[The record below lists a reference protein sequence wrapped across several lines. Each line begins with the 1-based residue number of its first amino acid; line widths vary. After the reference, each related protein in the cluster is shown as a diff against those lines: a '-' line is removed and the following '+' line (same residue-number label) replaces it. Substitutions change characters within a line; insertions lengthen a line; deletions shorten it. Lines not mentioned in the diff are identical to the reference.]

1 MTGTLTVLAD
11 HGDAVS
17 AIPFVMPA
25 FLIIGAIF
33 VMRMIERGR
42 DTPPHE

>member
-1 MTGTLTVLAD
+1 MTGALTLVAE

-25 FLIIGAIF
+25 FLIVGAIF
-33 VMRMIERGR
+33 AMRMIERRR
-42 DTPPHE
+42 DTPPGE

>member
-1 MTGTLTVLAD
+1 MTGALTLIAD

-25 FLIIGAIF
+25 FLIVGAIF
-33 VMRMIERGR
+33 AMRMIERRR
-42 DTPPHE
+42 DTPPRE